1 VPNGEA
7 PSAVSELAAP
17 EADVAAPA
25 AARPAG
31 RPGQTLALSVRGL
44 SKAFGATQALR
55 PLELDIKR
63 GEIHAL
69 VGENGSGKSTL
80 IKLLSG
86 YHRPD
91 AGEVSVCGQRLT
103 LGSASS
109 SHALGCRFVHQDLG
123 LIATETVLDNLCAGS
138 GYATVFGTI
147 NGRAARRAAVADLER
162 VGIDL
167 DPGRML
173 GTLSPTEQ
181 TAVAVARALRP
192 DSGSEPRLLVLDEP
206 TARLPQREVGQ
217 LLDIVRSVSRTGV
230 AVIYV
235 THRLDEVLQVAEIA
249 TVLRDGRKVA
259 TRKVADLDRAALVAL
274 LVGGALDEASL
285 ASHAAPPAGA
295 PALLEIDAV
304 NSEHLHDVCF
314 EVRPGEVIGIAGIT
328 GSGREVILSTVFGGR
343 PRHSGT
349 VRVAGTPLQAGRPDL
364 AIAAGLAYLPPDRKT
379 AGGVLE
385 HTARENLM
393 LADLTSHWRWPWLSR
408 RGERAEAQSWF
419 RRLSVRPQDGVE
431 RPLSSFSGG
440 NQQKI
445 LFGKWLRVR
454 PKVLLLDEPTQGVD
468 IATKADLH
476 QEILAVADAGACVVV
491 SSSDTDELIAV
502 CHRILVMR
510 AGRIVGTLSGKDK
523 TVLKLSHTSFG
534 ADPGEPA

>member
-1 VPNGEA
+1 
-7 PSAVSELAAP
+7 VSEPAAP
-17 EADVAAPA
+17 GVDVL
-25 AARPAG
+25 ARPAG
-31 RPGQTLALSVRGL
+31 SPGQTLALSLRGL
-44 SKAFGATQALR
+44 SKAFGATQALW
-55 PLELDIKR
+55 PLDLDIKR

-91 AGEVSVCGQRLT
+91 AGEVSVCGHHLT
-103 LGSASS
+103 LGSAAS

-123 LIATETVLDNLCAGS
+123 LIATETILDNLCADS

-147 NGRAARRAAVADLER
+147 NGRAARRAAVSDLER
-162 VGIDL
+162 AGIDL
-167 DPGRML
+167 DPGRVV
-173 GTLSPTEQ
+173 GTLSPAEK

-192 DSGSEPRLLVLDEP
+192 DRGSEPRLLVLDEP

-217 LLDIVRSVSRTGV
+217 LLDIVRSVSRAGV

-235 THRLDEVLQVAEIA
+235 THRIEEVLEVAEMA

-259 TRKVADLDRAALVAL
+259 TRKVADLDRPALVTL
-274 LVGGALDEASL
+274 LAGGALDDVNV
-285 ASHAAPPAGA
+285 ASHTTPPAGT

-314 EVRPGEVIGIAGIT
+314 EVRPGEVVGFAGIT
-328 GSGREVILSTVFGGR
+328 GSGREVILSTVFGGLPR
-343 PRHSGT
+343 PSGT
-349 VRVAGTPLQAGRPDL
+349 VRVAGALLKAERPDL
-364 AIAAGLAYLPPDRKT
+364 GIAAGLAYLPPDRKT
-379 AGGVLE
+379 AGAVLE

-393 LADLTSHWRWPWLSR
+393 LADLTLHWRWPRLSL
-408 RGERAEAQSWF
+408 RGERAEARSWF
-419 RRLSVRPQDGVE
+419 RRLSVRPGDDVE
-431 RPLSSFSGG
+431 RLLSSFSGG

-445 LFGKWLRVR
+445 LFGKWLRVQ

-476 QEILAVADAGACVVV
+476 KEILAVADAGACAVV

-510 AGRIVGTLSGKDK
+510 GGRIAGTLRGKDK
-523 TVLKLSHTSFG
+523 TVVNLSHMSFG
-534 ADPGEPA
+534 ADAGEPA